1 MFTAPR
7 AWRIRMRI
15 TFDECGYTGE
25 HLLDKEQAVFA
36 LASTSLDDGDCGDL
50 LHRFSGRTQG
60 EFKYTKLKKARR
72 NEPLILSLLR
82 DSRISQDT
90 CKVFAI
96 HKPFMLVTKLVDNI
110 CEPEAREFGLDLYEG
125 RAGLALANLISSTFP
140 TFLGRTRYNRFLQAF
155 SELSRNRGSKPIE
168 RFAAESEAI
177 YQHLQRKFSPA
188 AETFSPVVLACR
200 KGLRFLAHTTA
211 ADFDHDPIIPSYHT
225 LANEWSKQTSGR
237 FEILADESKVLA
249 HERGRLLKFS
259 DPNLKEVELKLYANT
274 AIFPL
279 RISDI
284 ITARSE
290 AHHSI
295 QLADL
300 LSGAVFQALNE
311 RAQRQKPDEFEE
323 ALFEV
328 LADKQL
334 FLGMWPSAGV
344 TPEEVE
350 GVGEYDGSVV
360 DYSMKIL
367 SDDKSVLKQ
376 RPTIP

>member
-1 MFTAPR
+1 
-7 AWRIRMRI
+7 MRI

-36 LASTSLDDGDCGDL
+36 LASTSLDDEDCGNL
-50 LHRFSGRTQG
+50 LDRFSGRTQG

-72 NEPLILSLLR
+72 NEPLILSLLQ
-82 DSRISQDT
+82 DSRISKET

-110 CEPEAREFGLDLYEG
+110 CEPEAREFGVDLYEG
-125 RAGLALANLISSTFP
+125 RAALALANLISSTFP
-140 TFLGRTRYNRFLQAF
+140 TFLGRTRFNRFLQVF
-155 SELSRNRGSKPIE
+155 SDLSRKRDAKSIE
-168 RFAAESEAI
+168 RFVTASEAI
-177 YQHLQRKFSPA
+177 YQHLQRKFPRA
-188 AETFSPVVLACR
+188 AQTFSPVVLACR
-200 KGLRFLAHTTA
+200 KGLRFLLHTTV

-225 LANEWSKQTSGR
+225 LANEWSKQTFAR
-237 FEILADESKVLA
+237 FEVLADESKVLA
-249 HERGRLLKFS
+249 YERERLLKFS
-259 DPNLKEVELKLYANT
+259 DPKLKEVELKLYANS

-279 RISDI
+279 RITDI

-295 QLADL
+295 QLADV
-300 LSGAVFQALNE
+300 LSGAVFQALNKQ
-311 RAQRQKPDEFEE
+311 AQRQRLDAFEE
-323 ALFEV
+323 ALFEA

-334 FLGMWPSAGV
+334 FFGMWPSTGV

-367 SDDKSVLKQ
+367 SDDASVRK
-376 RPTIP
+376 

>member
-1 MFTAPR
+1 
-7 AWRIRMRI
+7 MRI

-50 LHRFSGRTQG
+50 LHLFSGRTQG

-72 NEPLILSLLR
+72 NEPLILSLVE
-82 DSRISQDT
+82 DSRITQST
-90 CKVFAI
+90 CKIFVI
-96 HKPFMLVTKLVDNI
+96 HKPFMLVAKLVDNI
-110 CEPEAREFGLDLYEG
+110 CEPGAREFGVNLYEG
-125 RAGLALANLISSTFP
+125 RAALALTNLISSTFP
-140 TFLGRTRYNRFLQAF
+140 IFLGRTRYSRFLQVF
-155 SELSRNRGSKPIE
+155 SDLSRNENPKSIE
-168 RFAAESEAI
+168 RFVAESEAI
-177 YQHLQRKFSPA
+177 YEHLQRKFPFA

-200 KGLRFLAHTTA
+200 KGLRFLRHITA
-211 ADFDHDPIIPSYHT
+211 ADFDHDPIIPAYHT

-237 FEILADESKVLA
+237 FEVLADESKVLA
-249 HERGRLLKFS
+249 HERERLLKFS
-259 DPNLKEVELKLYANT
+259 DPDLKEVELKQYANT

-284 ITARSE
+284 VTARSE

-300 LSGAVFQALNE
+300 LSGAVFQALNK
-311 RAQRQKPDEFEE
+311 RAQRQRPDEFDE
-323 ALFEV
+323 ALFKA
-328 LADKQL
+328 LANKQL
-334 FLGMWPSAGV
+334 FLGMWPSTGV

-350 GVGEYDGSVV
+350 GVGEYDGNVV

-367 SDDKSVLKQ
+367 SDDESVRKH
-376 RPTIP
+376 